1 MYYRATT
8 TLIILLLAT
17 LPTLG
22 FAIGAGEFAADTGSS
37 AETGVEQKNV
47 SAEETTEDIPTLAQ
61 VIVTGQAEDQ
71 ISGTSELA
79 GETLHQLPKKN
90 SSLTETITILPRV
103 QIGEQQ
109 RTSENAGEILP
120 PLISISGGRAYENYY
135 SVDGVGLNSL
145 IDPLADNQNAIDSVP
160 GHPQRAF
167 IHQDLIDSV
176 TVYDSNIPA
185 RFGRFVGGVV
195 DARTRMP
202 ASEFGGNVNI
212 RTTRDSWTHFQIEYE
227 DRDDFDHSNS
237 FNQQPRFKKYDGGVE
252 LDVPINDQMGFLGA
266 YKRIQ
271 SDLKLFHFGNWT
283 KQDKTLETFFLK
295 YAWTPPTPYTL
306 ELTSSYTPSEEDFF
320 TRDTKNSNFTIDR
333 GGYSVNGIFRAD
345 LQLGS
350 YELTAAY
357 LENENTRDAP
367 ANFYNWRNTPSK
379 EWGEEVGITRSR
391 EGGFGDI
398 ENTEKS
404 FQLRADLL
412 SRTFRTEDLYHVL
425 NLGAEYTWDQGE
437 YDRKDT
443 SLVHSSA
450 TLSSD
455 VVCAPSDPAC
465 VTEEQYFGKRN
476 VYLAQNQDA
485 DINYFATYLE
495 DLITIGPVELRPGVR
510 ISHDD
515 FMDNTNV
522 AHRLAGS
529 WDILNNGQ
537 TVLIGGYN
545 RYYGESLLTYK
556 LREAILPFFREGR
569 SLDPNTN
576 ELSEWTFDRT
586 FSLTLDKYSEL
597 DTPYS
602 DEWTIGVVQQV
613 LGGALELNYLE
624 RKNKDQFAR
633 ERITESIDGSDT
645 KFFVLNNKG
654 SSKYESVKVS
664 WVRQWLNHYLD
675 INYTYSDQDSSNESY
690 NDTFD
695 EDDVE
700 EEIWYD
706 GKVVDSDDLPRLDY
720 IREHMLNIIYV
731 GRLPWNFT
739 FTNVT
744 SYFGEYQAR
753 DKLSTADKNARG
765 IPTSLTA
772 YEEVTRPDY
781 WIFDWRLDWEK
792 ATYEDQNLVLS
803 LEINNVFDR
812 TPPTGDADETAFELG
827 RQFWLGMTYNF

>member
-1 MYYRATT
+1 MSCKSTITRI
-8 TLIILLLAT
+8 IILMVILPSFVFAT
-17 LPTLG
+17 DNNS
-22 FAIGAGEFAADTGSS
+22 ADGTDSGQSVP
-37 AETGVEQKNV
+37 AVNNKTDE
-47 SAEETTEDIPTLAQ
+47 IPVLKQ
-61 VIVTGQAEDQ
+61 VTVVGQAEDH
-71 ISGTSELA
+71 ISGRSELD

-145 IDPLADNQNAIDSVP
+145 IDPLTDNPNLLDTVP

-202 ASEFGGNVNI
+202 ASEFGGNVSI
-212 RTTRDSWTHFQIEYE
+212 RTTRDAWTHFQIDYE

-237 FNQQPRFKKYDGGVE
+237 FYQQPRFKKYDGGVE
-252 LDVPINDQMGFLGA
+252 LDAPINDQMGFLGA
-266 YKRIQ
+266 YKIIQ
-271 SDLKLFHFGNWT
+271 SELKLFHFGNWT

-320 TRDTKNSNFTIDR
+320 TRDTKDSDFTIKR
-333 GGYSVNGIFRAD
+333 GGYSVNGTLRAD

-367 ANFYNWRNTPSK
+367 ANFYTWRNTPSK
-379 EWGEEVGITRSR
+379 NWGKELGITRSR

-412 SRTFRTEDLYHVL
+412 SNSFRTGDLFHVL

-443 SLVHSSA
+443 SFVHFSS

-455 VVCAPSDPAC
+455 VVCTPGDPAC
-465 VTEEQYFGKRN
+465 ADREQYFGKRN
-476 VYLAQNQDA
+476 VYLAQKQDA

-495 DLITIGPVELRPGVR
+495 DSITFGPVELRPGVR

-522 AHRLAGS
+522 AQRLAGS
-529 WDILNNGQ
+529 LDILNNGQ

-545 RYYGESLLTYK
+545 RYYGEALLTYK
-556 LREAILPFFREGR
+556 LREAIIPYLKDVR
-569 SLDPNTN
+569 SLDPGTN
-576 ELSEWTFDRT
+576 ELSEWTLGSIST
-586 FSLTLDKYSEL
+586 ATLDKYSDL

-613 LGGALELNYLE
+613 LGGALELNYVE
-624 RKNKDQFAR
+624 RRNEDQFAK
-633 ERITESIDGSDT
+633 EKIIESIDGSDT
-645 KFFVLNNKG
+645 KFYVLNNNG

-664 WVRQWLNHYLD
+664 WARQWLNHYLD

-690 NDTFD
+690 DDLYD
-695 EDDVE
+695 EEDLE
-700 EEIWYD
+700 EKVWYD
-706 GKVVDSDDLPRLDY
+706 GNTVDSDDLPRLDY
-720 IREHMLNIIYV
+720 NREHMLNIIYI

-753 DKLSTADKNARG
+753 DQLSSKEKTAQGLPA
-765 IPTSLTA
+765 SLTA
-772 YEEVTRPDY
+772 YKAVTRPDY

-792 ATYEDQNLVLS
+792 ETYRNQNITLS
-803 LEINNVFDR
+803 LEVNNVFDR
-812 TPPTGDADETAFELG
+812 TPPSGDSDDIYELG
-827 RQFWLGMTYNF
+827 RQFWLGMAYKF